1 VTPPSRFDKLSLRA
15 NVESGN
21 ALGTQIMTS
30 FYDRHIMPR
39 LIGCACASRPIMKQR
54 AKVVPLAEG
63 RVLELGIG
71 GGLNLSFYDPAKVS
85 EVKGVDPSEALR
97 ARALAAPRPDG
108 LTVSIEDGTAEALPF
123 EDASFDSV
131 VCTFTLCSVQSQAA
145 ALAEAKRVLKP
156 SGRLLYCEHG
166 LAPEI
171 DVAKWQYRIE
181 PVWKAI
187 AGGCHLTR
195 PIGAAIEAAG
205 FRMETW
211 QSMFL
216 PGTPRIMGWNE
227 WGSAG
232 V

>member
-1 VTPPSRFDKLSLRA
+1 MSSQETSRGLK
-15 NVESGN
+15 
-21 ALGTQIMTS
+21 IMTS

-85 EVKGVDPSEALR
+85 EVLGVDPSEALR
-97 ARALAAPRPDG
+97 DRALAAPRPEG
-108 LTVSIEDGTAEALPF
+108 LKVSIADGTAEALPF

-131 VCTFTLCSVQSQAA
+131 VCTFTLCSVQSHAA

-166 LAPEI
+166 LAPDV

-205 FRMETW
+205 FRMEIW

-216 PGTPRIMGWNE
+216 PGTPRILGWSE